1 MTNVKTCRACNEN
14 KDINDFPLF
23 SSKECG
29 RKNTCK
35 SCSRRLSKIRSKLK
49 KENPAPPSGRCP
61 ICNTYT
67 ESWILDHCHF
77 NDSFRGYICNSCNLG
92 VGRFNDDINL
102 LCKAID
108 YLSEKTNI

>member
-1 MTNVKTCRACNEN
+1 MINIKTCRACSKE

-35 SCSRRLSKIRSKLK
+35 NCSRELARIRNRLK
-49 KENPAPPSGRCP
+49 KQNPPPSPGKCP
-61 ICNTYT
+61 ICDVYT

-77 NDSFRGYICNSCNLG
+77 NDSFRGYICNNCNLG
-92 VGRFNDDINL
+92 IGRFNDDVNL
-102 LCKAID
+102 LRKAID
-108 YLSEKTNI
+108 YLSSQSNI